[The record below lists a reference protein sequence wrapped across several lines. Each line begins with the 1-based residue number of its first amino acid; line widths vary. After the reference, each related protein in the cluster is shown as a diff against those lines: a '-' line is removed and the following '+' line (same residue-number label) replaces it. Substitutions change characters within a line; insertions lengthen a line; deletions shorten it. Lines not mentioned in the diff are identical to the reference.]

1 MTFSQECALSKISV
15 SVGELARKVFTL
27 SCYVW
32 SGSKG
37 MANAL
42 GRESV
47 ATPRIAQVHPTGK
60 DIRRWI
66 GEISGDT

>member
-1 MTFSQECALSKISV
+1 
-15 SVGELARKVFTL
+15 
-27 SCYVW
+27 
-32 SGSKG
+32 